1 MLSKTIRIELPKPLD
16 RMSSRENKKYAKA
29 MNEIAHAAFENDEI
43 TVLKLLLKYGLK
55 LA

>member
-1 MLSKTIRIELPKPLD
+1 MIRILLPKPLD
-16 RMSSRENKKYAKA
+16 HMTKRENKKYAKA
-29 MNEIAHAAFENDEI
+29 MNEISHAAFENDEM